1 MEQCTFSKRIYEGKV
16 VNLRVDNVLLDG
28 KQNATREV
36 VEHRGAAVIVP
47 ILDRDQVVFV
57 RQYRYPIGTELLEIP
72 AGTLNDGESPEGCA
86 RRELEEE
93 TGYSSEDIVK
103 MFECYVA
110 PGYSTEKLHFYLA
123 RKLTKTQQNP
133 DEDERLIVETIS
145 LSNVMEKIRSGE
157 ICDAK
162 SICAIFRTSDFI
174 KHQ

>member
-28 KQNATREV
+28 KQNVTREV
-36 VEHRGAAVIVP
+36 VEHRGATVIVP
-47 ILDRDQVVFV
+47 ILDRDQVVLV

-72 AGTLNDGESPEGCA
+72 AGTLNDGESPEDCA

-93 TGYSSEDIVK
+93 TGYSSEDVVK

-123 RKLTKTQQNP
+123 RKLTKTRQNP
-133 DEDERLIVETIS
+133 DEDERLSVEMVS

-174 KHQ
+174 EHQ

>member
-16 VNLRVDNVLLDG
+16 LNLRVDNVLLDG
-28 KQNATREV
+28 KHNAMREV

-47 ILDRDQVVFV
+47 ILDQDQVMLV

-72 AGTLNDGESPEGCA
+72 AGTLNDGESPEDCA

-93 TGYSSEDIVK
+93 TGYSSEDVVK

-123 RKLTKTQQNP
+123 RKLTKTRQNP
-133 DEDERLIVETIS
+133 DEDERLSVEMVS

-174 KHQ
+174 EHQ